1 MALSHL
7 KGEKMGEQGKLRGE
21 CDQER
26 ESRGVFQEGQP
37 EGRISGL
44 PGGGWT
50 LGLEL
55 RAS

>member
-7 KGEKMGEQGKLRGE
+7 KGEKMGEQGKLWGE

-26 ESRGVFQEGQP
+26 ESRGVFQEGQS

-55 RAS
+55 RAP